1 MKTQPG
7 LGGGRDALYWAEW
20 YWLGS
25 IKISLTNSFSN
36 LIVCC
41 PHNWMG
47 KREVESLK
55 RSKLN
60 RHQEKIPILCVCAI
74 LCIVAPWLYI
84 EHALFDSPVLNSL
97 FIKDSCLQTGAFSI
111 QLAWRRSSLAARE
124 AGLWTGGKI
133 RKGKPMGVLAMQE
146 SGGKQNMF
154 SFHVNILIKDC
165 DEEICFLFFLGRSSV
180 CREVRPV
187 TRGKTFKSHLKNH

>member
-1 MKTQPG
+1 MFSEGKWKHNQG
-7 LGGGRDALYWAEW
+7 WEGGRDALYWAEW

-60 RHQEKIPILCVCAI
+60 THQEKIPILCVCAI

-111 QLAWRRSSLAARE
+111 QLAWRRSSLWLQERQDYE
-124 AGLWTGGKI
+124 TGGKS
-133 RKGKPMGVLAMQE
+133 GKESPWEFWPCRNQE
-146 SGGKQNMF
+146 GNK
-154 SFHVNILIKDC
+154 
-165 DEEICFLFFLGRSSV
+165 ICFLSM
-180 CREVRPV
+180 
-187 TRGKTFKSHLKNH
+187 